1 MIGNESIL
9 AVAYGSPGS
18 PTDVL
23 TALDVLNRRAW
34 SLAGSIYVLIAVLCK
49 WVSGTVSPADD
60 VSAATW
66 VEMATISSWSRDQRE
81 SVSTVTAMAGRWGPE
96 E

>member
-1 MIGNESIL
+1 MATGL
-9 AVAYGSPGS
+9 RVRPL
-18 PTDVL
+18 DVL
-23 TALDVLNRRAW
+23 TALDVLNHDERGALRFH
-34 SLAGSIYVLIAVLCK
+34 YVLIAVLCE

-60 VSAATW
+60 VSDATW
-66 VEMATISSWSRDQRE
+66 VEMATISSCGLETSA